1 LSPLDAAQGARKTP
15 TRSEARHPTER
26 PDLNYYRRKYLMSRN
41 DYEVSRQIEST
52 NPPFYALIMAAMR
65 KADSA
70 NASLLQHAW
79 PETVAEL
86 NYRYWSAGGFLPG
99 EDGYSRDG
107 DDNIAVPA

>member
-1 LSPLDAAQGARKTP
+1 
-15 TRSEARHPTER
+15 
-26 PDLNYYRRKYLMSRN
+26 MSRN
-41 DYEVSRQIEST
+41 DYEVAKQIESA

-86 NYRYWSAGGFLPG
+86 NYRYWSAGGFMPG
-99 EDGYSRDG
+99 EAGYSRDG
-107 DDNIAVPA
+107 DDNLPVPARSQVTS